1 MAAIGMA
8 AVGVQ
13 SSEVALGAMLNLD
26 RWCIAAA
33 AARIDDECG
42 SLSLTNSGLR
52 SGDLDHEEGAMRW
65 CIPLVWTC
73 R

>member
-26 RWCIAAA
+26 SDRSLDSFSSERVALGREVELLPPRHVRGRRDGLQHGQA
-33 AARIDDECG
+33 G
-42 SLSLTNSGLR
+42 SRGS
-52 SGDLDHEEGAMRW
+52 
-65 CIPLVWTC
+65 P
-73 R
+73 